1 MKHVIMTIFMAVVLS
16 SAGMYANDL
25 PDENETIVNTTKE
38 IIRNMTKLRF
48 GEVLK
53 FFYPGSE
60 LAKEAE
66 KLLVEFESDK
76 EDPSFI
82 EFKEST
88 FIYINKVFDIGSDK
102 GIIVCKTNKNGKKEI
117 ALWIFRKHQ
126 DTWYIHSWENLA
138 ERQL

>member
-25 PDENETIVNTTKE
+25 PDDNESIVNTSKE
-38 IIRNMTKLRF
+38 IIRNMKKLRF
-48 GEVLK
+48 GEILK
-53 FFYPGSE
+53 SFYPGSA

-66 KLLVEFESDK
+66 KLLTEFESDK

-88 FIYINKVFDIGSDK
+88 FSYINNVFDIGGDK
-102 GIIVCKTNKNGKKEI
+102 GLIVCKTNKNGKKEI

-126 DTWYIHSWENLA
+126 DTWYIHSWEDLA

>member
-1 MKHVIMTIFMAVVLS
+1 MKHLIMTIFMTVVLS

-88 FIYINKVFDIGSDK
+88 FSHINKVFDFGSDK

-117 ALWIFRKHQ
+117 A
-126 DTWYIHSWENLA
+126 
-138 ERQL
+138 